1 MTTLSSSINKL
12 MAFGEN
18 PIKKKDRRRM
28 GASNSASPNSDSP
41 SSASP
46 SSASPSNYQ
55 PINSES
61 PYMNKKPVSDYEDSP
76 YIHSPDAD
84 FPYQPL

>member
-28 GASNSASPNSDSP
+28 GDSNSSASP